1 MSLHIEYYIYFEEV
15 TDELKPLMPCLKCD
29 LSEYKHFVY
38 KKLLTNFI
46 F

>member
-1 MSLHIEYYIYFEEV
+1 MSSHIDIEEV
-15 TDELKPLMPCLKCD
+15 TDELKTLVPCLKCD
-29 LSEYKHFVY
+29 LNFNQYKHFVY